1 MAYNFSDVTTVGHMT
16 HIENLEGILANGLLA
31 HNNPHK
37 KVDISNQEVNARR
50 SALEPIYKKSMHDYV
65 PFYFNPKN
73 AMLYRN
79 QCQFKKGGIV
89 VLGFNKNII
98 TTSGAVYTNGNASR
112 RDTCF
117 SNDKKFLEQINWD
130 YVFSTRWNYQ
140 GNSYEAIKT
149 AMMSELLVHGEVSID
164 KLEIIFCETEQTK
177 QYIINNLKV
186 NGIRVEVCSKMFF

>member
-186 NGIRVEVCSKMFF
+186 DGIRVEVCSKMFF

>member
-117 SNDKKFLEQINWD
+117 SNDKKFLDQINWD

>member
-1 MAYNFSDVTTVGHMT
+1 MAYNFSDVTTVDHMT
-16 HIENLEGILANGLLA
+16 HIGNLEGILANGLLA

-79 QCQFKKGGIV
+79 QCHFKKGGIV

-98 TTSGAVYTNGNASR
+98 ATPGAVYTNGNASR
-112 RDTCF
+112 KDTCF

-130 YVFSTRWNYQ
+130 YVFSPRWNYQ

-149 AMMSELLVHGEVSID
+149 AMMSELLVHGKVSID

-186 NGIRVEVCSKMFF
+186 DGIRVEVCSHMFF